1 MNPLPPLAG
10 QRAVVTGVAGFI
22 GSHLAAALIGAGAAV
37 IGIDRR
43 SPYDDQSAAINLA
56 ALVNAP
62 NFTCVV
68 ADLRTAPLTQ
78 HVRGADVVYHLA
90 AIPGVRP
97 SWGSRFEDYISCNIL
112 ATQRIMRAA
121 TQLGV
126 PRVVVASSS
135 SVYGATDG
143 SPSKESDPPRP
154 SSPYGVTK
162 LAAEQLCLAHAAR
175 ADSPTT
181 AVALR
186 YFSVYGPRQRPD
198 MFIQR
203 ALTATIT
210 GRPLHLFGHGHRRRD
225 FTFVDDVVAATITAG
240 NAHTPNAVLNV
251 GAGVGTSLRGVLT
264 IIDQLV
270 DRPTPVEII
279 SDHAGDVDAT
289 LADATAAQH
298 LLNWQPTV
306 TLTEGIAQQ
315 LYSLDPTMSIFTTND
330 DTPIAPFTQS
340 AI

>member
-1 MNPLPPLAG
+1 MNPLPSLAG

-22 GSHLAAALIGAGAAV
+22 GSHLAAALIRAGATV

-43 SPYDDQSAAINLA
+43 SPRCDEAAATNLA
-56 ALVNAP
+56 ALVDAP
-62 NFTCVV
+62 TFTCVV
-68 ADLRTAPLTQ
+68 ADLRTAPLDQ

-97 SWGSRFEDYISCNIL
+97 SWGARFEDYTSCNIL
-112 ATQRIMRAA
+112 ATQRVMHTA
-121 TQLGV
+121 TRLGV

-135 SVYGATDG
+135 SVYGSTDG
-143 SPSKESDPPRP
+143 SPSRESDPPRP

-175 ADSPTT
+175 SDSPTT

-203 ALTATIT
+203 ALTATLT

-240 NAHTPNAVLNV
+240 TACTPSTVLNV
-251 GAGVGTSLRGVLT
+251 GAGVGASLRDVLD
-264 IIDQLV
+264 IIHQIV
-270 DRPTPVEII
+270 DRATPVEIVA
-279 SDHAGDVDAT
+279 DHAGDVDAT
-289 LADATAAQH
+289 LADTTAAQH
-298 LLNWQPTV
+298 QLGWHPAV

-315 LYSLDPTMSIFTTND
+315 LRSLDSTTSILTASN
-330 DTPIAPFTQS
+330 DTPIAPFTQP
-340 AI
+340 AT

>member
-1 MNPLPPLAG
+1 MNPLPSLVA

-22 GSHLAAALIGAGAAV
+22 GSHLATALISAGATV

-43 SPYDDQSAAINLA
+43 SPHDDQSAAINLA
-56 ALVNAP
+56 ALVDAP
-62 NFTCVV
+62 NFTYVV
-68 ADLRTAPLTQ
+68 ADLRTTPLTQ
-78 HVRGADVVYHLA
+78 HLRNADVVYHLA

-97 SWGSRFEDYISCNIL
+97 SWGPRFEDYASCNIL
-112 ATQRIMRAA
+112 ATQRIMHAA
-121 TQLGV
+121 TQLRV

-135 SVYGATDG
+135 SVYGPTDG
-143 SPSKESDPPRP
+143 SASKETDPPRP
-154 SSPYGVTK
+154 HSPYGVTK

-203 ALTATIT
+203 ALTATLT
-210 GRPLHLFGHGHRRRD
+210 GQPLHLFGHGHRRRD

-240 NAHTPNAVLNV
+240 TAQTPNAVLNV
-251 GAGVGTSLRGVLT
+251 GAAVGASLQHVLK
-264 IIDQLV
+264 IIHQLV
-270 DRPTPVEII
+270 GSPTPVKIV

-289 LADATAAQH
+289 LADIAAAQQ
-298 LLNWQPTV
+298 LLNWRPTA
-306 TLTEGIAQQ
+306 TLVDGIAQQ
-315 LYSLDPTMSIFTTND
+315 LHSLDSATSVYATNHD
-330 DTPIAPFTQS
+330 IAIATFTQP
-340 AI
+340 AT

>member
-1 MNPLPPLAG
+1 MNSLPSLAG

-22 GSHLAAALIGAGAAV
+22 GSHLATALIGAGATV

-56 ALVNAP
+56 ALVDAP

-78 HVRGADVVYHLA
+78 YVRHADVVYHLA

-97 SWGSRFEDYISCNIL
+97 SWGSRFEDYTSCNIL
-112 ATQRIMRAA
+112 ATQRIMRVA
-121 TQLGV
+121 TQLRV

-135 SVYGATDG
+135 SVYGPTDG
-143 SPSKESDPPRP
+143 SPSKETDPPRP

-175 ADSPTT
+175 TDSPTT

-203 ALTATIT
+203 ALTATLT
-210 GRPLHLFGHGHRRRD
+210 GKPLHLFGHGQRRRD

-240 NAHTPNAVLNV
+240 TAHTPNAVLNV
-251 GAGVGTSLRGVLT
+251 GAGVGASLQDVLK
-264 IIDQLV
+264 IIHQLA
-270 DRPTPVEII
+270 DRLTPVEIV
-279 SDHAGDVDAT
+279 SDHAGDVEAT
-289 LADATAAQH
+289 LADTTAAQH

-306 TLTEGIAQQ
+306 TLTDGIAHQ
-315 LYSLDPTMSIFTTND
+315 LRSLDSTMSIFTTNKD
-330 DTPIAPFTQS
+330 APIAPFT
-340 AI
+340 

>member
-1 MNPLPPLAG
+1 MNPLPSLAG

-22 GSHLAAALIGAGAAV
+22 GSHLASALIRAGATV

-43 SPYDDQSAAINLA
+43 SPHNDHAAATNLA
-56 ALVNAP
+56 ALLDAP
-62 NFTCVV
+62 NLTHVV
-68 ADLRTAPLTQ
+68 ADLCTEPLDQ
-78 HVRGADVVYHLA
+78 HVRDVDVVYHLA

-97 SWGSRFEDYISCNIL
+97 SWGTQFEDYTACNIL
-112 ATQRIMRAA
+112 ATQRIMHAA
-121 TQLGV
+121 TRLRV

-135 SVYGATDG
+135 SVYGSTDG
-143 SPSKESDPPRP
+143 SPSRESDPPRP

-175 ADSPTT
+175 GDSPTT

-203 ALTATIT
+203 ALTATLT
-210 GRPLHLFGHGHRRRD
+210 GRHLLLFGHGHRRRD
-225 FTFVDDVVAATITAG
+225 FTFVDDVVAATIAAGTAR
-240 NAHTPNAVLNV
+240 TPSTVLNV
-251 GAGVGTSLRGVLT
+251 GAGVGASLRDVLD
-264 IIDQLV
+264 IIHQLV
-270 DRPTPVEII
+270 DRPTPVEVV

-289 LADATAAQH
+289 LADTTSVQH
-298 LLNWQPTV
+298 LLNWHPTV
-306 TLTEGIAQQ
+306 TLTEGITQQ
-315 LYSLDPTMSIFTTND
+315 LRSLDPTVSILTTNNN
-330 DTPIAPFTQS
+330 TSLAPFTQP